1 MRSRWMVR
9 ISVAAAVTALCAAAV
24 PAPAFASGAPPA
36 APVLVSPASGAT
48 APLGTPLTVQASD
61 PDDASV
67 EVVFHGAPRGT
78 VQPPGVGDPFTF
90 AVLPDTQNYVI
101 TPTNDP
107 IMTAQAQW
115 FVAQRD
121 PLDIAFVAGVGDVV
135 DNYISDAQ
143 WTRASDNLA
152 IMDAG
157 GVPNSVLPG
166 NHDFNLA
173 TGDFTKYNQYLPV
186 SRYRD
191 ATWNSPTASYG
202 GYYGQN
208 QFGPDAADRQNMDNY
223 ALFTAGGMDF
233 LLLNLEL
240 NPPDDVL
247 AWAQRVLSAHP
258 NRRAIVATHA
268 YVNVSGAFSLQVQ
281 RTDVPGNSGAAIWQ
295 KLVQP
300 NCNVFLVVNGH
311 FTDLLDG
318 EANRTDLN
326 ACGRP
331 VHAALSDYQGR
342 PNGGDGWLRYYT
354 FTPAAN
360 EIRATTYSPTRN
372 AYENDLDSSF
382 VMSYDM
388 SPPVDL
394 PEIGRRTVA
403 SGAQASVPLPDLAP
417 GTTFDWYATVGDGT
431 NTTRG
436 PAWSVTVSAP
446 PPAGSLAQDAF
457 GRTVAAGWGTADTG
471 GPWTVNSTTKLSVA
485 SGVGRVAAN
494 AGSTLNATLGQVSSS
509 AIDLTTTLAIDKVP
523 NQLLNAT
530 LAARVVGTS
539 LYGARLRINPNGSVQ
554 LHLMRDAT
562 ALSGITVP
570 GITATA
576 GTAIRVRVQVD
587 GTNPTTLRARAW
599 PATATEPTTWQT
611 TATDTTAT
619 LQNPGNPR
627 LSTYLSS
634 SATNG
639 PVTVTYDDLTATTI
653 GGGPPPPPPNV
664 PPTAAFTWS
673 ANGLTASADST
684 TSSDSDGTI
693 VSRSWDFAGVSGGSG
708 ITASRTFPTAG
719 TYPVTLTVTDDDG
732 ATATTTQSVTVS
744 APPPAGS
751 LAQDAFG
758 RTVAAGWGT
767 ADTGGPWTVNSTTKL
782 SVASGV
788 GRVAAN
794 AGSTLNATLG
804 QVSSSAIDLTTTLA
818 IDKVPNQLLNATL
831 AARVVGTSLYGARL
845 RINPN
850 GSVQLHLMRDAT
862 ALSGITV
869 PGITATAGT
878 AIRVRVQVDGTNP
891 TTLRARAWPATA
903 TEPTTWQT
911 TATDTTA
918 TLQNPGN
925 PRLSTYLSSSA
936 TNGPVTVTYDDL
948 TATTIGGGP
957 PPPPPNVPPT
967 AAFTW
972 SANGLTASADSTT
985 SSDSDG
991 TIVSRSWDF
1000 AGVSGGSGITA
1011 SRTFPTAGT
1020 YPVTLTVTD
1029 DDGATATTTQSVTV
1043 SAPPPAG
1050 SLAQDAFGR
1059 TVAAGWGTAD
1069 TGGPW
1074 TVNSTTKLSVASGVG
1089 RVAANAGSTLNATLG
1104 QVSSSAIDLTTTLAI
1119 DKVPNQLLNATLA
1132 ARVVGTSLYGARL
1145 RINPNGSV
1153 QLHLMRDATALS
1165 GITVPGITATAG
1177 TAIRVRVQVDGT
1189 NPTTLRARAWPATA
1203 TEPTTWQT
1211 TATDTT
1217 ATLQNPGNPRL
1228 STYLSSSAT
1237 NGPVTVTYDDLTAT
1251 TLP

>member
-9 ISVAAAVTALCAAAV
+9 ISVAAAVAALCAAAM

-36 APVLVSPASGAT
+36 APILVSPAGGAT
-48 APLGTPLTVQASD
+48 APPGTPLTVQASD

-101 TPTNDP
+101 TPTNNH

-173 TGDFTKYNQYLPV
+173 TGDFAKYNQYLPV

-191 ATWNSPTASYG
+191 ATWNSPAASYG

-233 LLLNLEL
+233 LLINLEL

-247 AWAQRVLSAHP
+247 AWAQRVLTAHP

-436 PAWSVTVSAP
+436 PNWSVTVSAP
-446 PPAGSLAQDAF
+446 PPAGALAQDAF

-509 AIDLTTTLAIDKVP
+509 AIDLSTTLAIDKVP
-523 NQLLNAT
+523 NQALNAT
-530 LAARVVGTS
+530 FAARVVGAS
-539 LYGARLRINPNGSVQ
+539 QYGARLRINPNGSAQ
-554 LHLMRDAT
+554 LHLMRDVT
-562 ALSGITVP
+562 ALSGVTVP
-570 GITATA
+570 GITVTA
-576 GTAIRVRVQVD
+576 GTPIRVRVQVD

-611 TATDTTAT
+611 TATDTTAA
-619 LQNPGNPR
+619 LQNPGSPR

-639 PVTVTYDDLTATTI
+639 PITVTYDDLTATTI
-653 GGGPPPPPPNV
+653 GGGPPPPPPPNV

-684 TSSDSDGTI
+684 TSSDPDGTI

-719 TYPVTLTVTDDDG
+719 TYPVTLSVTDDDG
-732 ATATTTQSVTVS
+732 ATTTTTQSVTVS
-744 APPPAGS
+744 APPPAGA

-804 QVSSSAIDLTTTLA
+804 QVSSSAIDLSTTLA
-818 IDKVPNQLLNATL
+818 IDKVPNQALNATF
-831 AARVVGTSLYGARL
+831 AARVVGASQYGARL

-850 GSVQLHLMRDAT
+850 GSAQLHLMRDVT
-862 ALSGITV
+862 ALSGVTV
-869 PGITATAGT
+869 PGITVTAGT
-878 AIRVRVQVDGTNP
+878 PIRVRVQVDGTNP

-903 TEPTTWQT
+903 TEPTTWQA

-918 TLQNPGN
+918 ALQNPGS

-936 TNGPVTVTYDDL
+936 TNGPITVTYDDL
-948 TATTIGGGP
+948 TATTI
-957 PPPPPNVPPT
+957 
-967 AAFTW
+967 
-972 SANGLTASADSTT
+972 
-985 SSDSDG
+985 
-991 TIVSRSWDF
+991 
-1000 AGVSGGSGITA
+1000 
-1011 SRTFPTAGT
+1011 
-1020 YPVTLTVTD
+1020 
-1029 DDGATATTTQSVTV
+1029 Q
-1043 SAPPPAG
+1043 
-1050 SLAQDAFGR
+1050 
-1059 TVAAGWGTAD
+1059 
-1069 TGGPW
+1069 
-1074 TVNSTTKLSVASGVG
+1074 
-1089 RVAANAGSTLNATLG
+1089 
-1104 QVSSSAIDLTTTLAI
+1104 
-1119 DKVPNQLLNATLA
+1119 
-1132 ARVVGTSLYGARL
+1132 
-1145 RINPNGSV
+1145 
-1153 QLHLMRDATALS
+1153 
-1165 GITVPGITATAG
+1165 
-1177 TAIRVRVQVDGT
+1177 
-1189 NPTTLRARAWPATA
+1189 
-1203 TEPTTWQT
+1203 
-1211 TATDTT
+1211 
-1217 ATLQNPGNPRL
+1217 
-1228 STYLSSSAT
+1228 
-1237 NGPVTVTYDDLTAT
+1237 
-1251 TLP
+1251 